1 MEFCIILRYF
11 VWSLVG
17 VIVYGV
23 ELPISK
29 RSIHEAA
36 QKDTDVSSADEPKRN
51 PECVPDHSQVHDIGT
66 VYRHNL
72 PESTESQHSGRCPP
86 APNELMPEACDV
98 CMCWSDSQCGP
109 DQKCCYNGCMQTCLH
124 KVKPPP
130 VLDWL
135 IEPTRRPLIKGNT
148 WLMPGPETQDTET
161 CSTSIEDGVSPYNV
175 LQDMCVPYRT

>member
-1 MEFCIILRYF
+1 MMMRKTFRLDLLLPQFLF
-11 VWSLVG
+11 VNYLTVLTHGAHFGFGHRSAGPFVCG
-17 VIVYGV
+17 VNV
-23 ELPISK
+23 
-29 RSIHEAA
+29 
-36 QKDTDVSSADEPKRN
+36 
-51 PECVPDHSQVHDIGT
+51 QVHDIGT

-148 WLMPGPETQDTET
+148 WLMPGPETQDTAET